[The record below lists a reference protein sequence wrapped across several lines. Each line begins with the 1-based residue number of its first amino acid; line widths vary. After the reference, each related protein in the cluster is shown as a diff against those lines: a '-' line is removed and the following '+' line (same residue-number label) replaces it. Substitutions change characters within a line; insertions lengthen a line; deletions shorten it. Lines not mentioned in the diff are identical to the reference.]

1 MSKSWH
7 NFWYASFD
15 PAGFITVDNPPVA
28 LWFMVICVKI
38 FGLHGWSIVLSS
50 VLFGIG
56 SVYLIYKMVK
66 PTFGPLTARIAAFFM
81 TITPIVVADSQTNN
95 MDATLV
101 FFLLLAGWVLQRA
114 VRKRRGWLVL
124 VSFALVGVA
133 FNIKMLQAYM
143 VLPAM
148 YLYYWVAS
156 RQNWKRVLTQTVL
169 ATLALAVVSLSW
181 PLAVNSTS
189 KSTRPYIG
197 SSSTNSVLNLAFGY
211 NGTQRLFGQTTG
223 TGGTFSGMGTKAS
236 GKTKTGA
243 PTGGTKQGGMKKPA
257 GGAPTGQAKP
267 TSGMKKGTT
276 NGGKPSGKSLSS
288 MPKTT
293 KGRPTGM
300 KGGAGQGG
308 NGIFNVGTA
317 GVTRLFQTAL
327 RRQISWFLP
336 LALFGMVAAYLAAYD
351 RKKKWWQTNRKQQDV
366 LYWAGWL
373 IPVGA
378 FFSVAN
384 FFHPYYTIMLAP
396 PLAVLAALAI
406 TSGLKK
412 ATSKR
417 DDKRARW
424 LRYLLFM
431 GLGTTACLQSYYVW
445 AYYPWLSLVILILTA
460 VALVMM
466 TLIPAKERLF
476 LTLGVGFLCLAPGFW
491 ALTSTI
497 SGESA
502 AVPTTGPSLLSR
514 GGAATGLGTGTVNT
528 QLIKYLKQHNGKST
542 TYLFATTDSNTAAPY
557 IIKTGQAVMT
567 IGGYNGT
574 DNAISLK
581 KFKQL
586 VKDGKVKYFY
596 ISSHTNNNAIV
607 KWVKKYGTKVS
618 ASAYGGTSS
627 QTKGVGAMGST
638 NATLYR
644 LSASK

>member
-1 MSKSWH
+1 
-7 NFWYASFD
+7 
-15 PAGFITVDNPPVA
+15 
-28 LWFMVICVKI
+28 
-38 FGLHGWSIVLSS
+38 
-50 VLFGIG
+50 
-56 SVYLIYKMVK
+56 
-66 PTFGPLTARIAAFFM
+66 
-81 TITPIVVADSQTNN
+81 
-95 MDATLV
+95 
-101 FFLLLAGWVLQRA
+101 
-114 VRKRRGWLVL
+114 
-124 VSFALVGVA
+124 
-133 FNIKMLQAYM
+133 
-143 VLPAM
+143 
-148 YLYYWVAS
+148 
-156 RQNWKRVLTQTVL
+156 
-169 ATLALAVVSLSW
+169 
-181 PLAVNSTS
+181 
-189 KSTRPYIG
+189 
-197 SSSTNSVLNLAFGY
+197 
-211 NGTQRLFGQTTG
+211 
-223 TGGTFSGMGTKAS
+223 
-236 GKTKTGA
+236 
-243 PTGGTKQGGMKKPA
+243 
-257 GGAPTGQAKP
+257 
-267 TSGMKKGTT
+267 
-276 NGGKPSGKSLSS
+276 
-288 MPKTT
+288 
-293 KGRPTGM
+293 M

-327 RRQISWFLP
+327 GRQISWFLP
-336 LALFGMVAAYLAAYD
+336 LALFGMVAAYLATYD

-378 FFSVAN
+378 FFSVTS

-406 TSGLKK
+406 TSELKK
-412 ATSKR
+412 AMSAR

-445 AYYPWLSLVILILTA
+445 TYYPWLSLVILILTA

-466 TLIPAKERLF
+466 TLTPAKERLF

-491 ALTSTI
+491 ALPPTI

-574 DNAISLK
+574 DNAISLE

-607 KWVKKYGTKVS
+607 KWVKKYGTKVK
-618 ASAYGGTSS
+618 ASAYGGTSE
-627 QTKGVGAMGST
+627 TANGMGAMGST
-638 NATLYR
+638 SATLYR
-644 LSASK
+644 LPSSN

>member
-1 MSKSWH
+1 
-7 NFWYASFD
+7 
-15 PAGFITVDNPPVA
+15 
-28 LWFMVICVKI
+28 
-38 FGLHGWSIVLSS
+38 
-50 VLFGIG
+50 
-56 SVYLIYKMVK
+56 
-66 PTFGPLTARIAAFFM
+66 
-81 TITPIVVADSQTNN
+81 
-95 MDATLV
+95 
-101 FFLLLAGWVLQRA
+101 
-114 VRKRRGWLVL
+114 
-124 VSFALVGVA
+124 
-133 FNIKMLQAYM
+133 
-143 VLPAM
+143 
-148 YLYYWVAS
+148 
-156 RQNWKRVLTQTVL
+156 
-169 ATLALAVVSLSW
+169 
-181 PLAVNSTS
+181 
-189 KSTRPYIG
+189 
-197 SSSTNSVLNLAFGY
+197 
-211 NGTQRLFGQTTG
+211 
-223 TGGTFSGMGTKAS
+223 
-236 GKTKTGA
+236 
-243 PTGGTKQGGMKKPA
+243 
-257 GGAPTGQAKP
+257 
-267 TSGMKKGTT
+267 
-276 NGGKPSGKSLSS
+276 
-288 MPKTT
+288 
-293 KGRPTGM
+293 
-300 KGGAGQGG
+300 
-308 NGIFNVGTA
+308 
-317 GVTRLFQTAL
+317 
-327 RRQISWFLP
+327 
-336 LALFGMVAAYLAAYD
+336 MVAAYLAAYD

-366 LYWAGWL
+366 LYWAGW
-373 IPVGA
+373 A

-417 DDKRARW
+417 DDKRACW

-491 ALTSTI
+491 ALTPTI

-502 AVPTTGPSLLSR
+502 AVPT
-514 GGAATGLGTGTVNT
+514 TGLGTGTVNT

>member
-7 NFWYASFD
+7 NFWYVSFD

-81 TITPIVVADSQTNN
+81 TITPIVVADSRTNN

-181 PLAVNSTS
+181 PLAVDSTS

-243 PTGGTKQGGMKKPA
+243 PTGGTKQGGIKSQLAEPQLGRLSQPA
-257 GGAPTGQAKP
+257 G
-267 TSGMKKGTT
+267 
-276 NGGKPSGKSLSS
+276 
-288 MPKTT
+288 
-293 KGRPTGM
+293 
-300 KGGAGQGG
+300 
-308 NGIFNVGTA
+308 
-317 GVTRLFQTAL
+317 
-327 RRQISWFLP
+327 
-336 LALFGMVAAYLAAYD
+336 
-351 RKKKWWQTNRKQQDV
+351 
-366 LYWAGWL
+366 
-373 IPVGA
+373 
-378 FFSVAN
+378 
-384 FFHPYYTIMLAP
+384 
-396 PLAVLAALAI
+396 
-406 TSGLKK
+406 
-412 ATSKR
+412 
-417 DDKRARW
+417 
-424 LRYLLFM
+424 
-431 GLGTTACLQSYYVW
+431 
-445 AYYPWLSLVILILTA
+445 
-460 VALVMM
+460 
-466 TLIPAKERLF
+466 
-476 LTLGVGFLCLAPGFW
+476 
-491 ALTSTI
+491 
-497 SGESA
+497 
-502 AVPTTGPSLLSR
+502 
-514 GGAATGLGTGTVNT
+514 
-528 QLIKYLKQHNGKST
+528 
-542 TYLFATTDSNTAAPY
+542 
-557 IIKTGQAVMT
+557 
-567 IGGYNGT
+567 
-574 DNAISLK
+574 
-581 KFKQL
+581 
-586 VKDGKVKYFY
+586 
-596 ISSHTNNNAIV
+596 
-607 KWVKKYGTKVS
+607 
-618 ASAYGGTSS
+618 
-627 QTKGVGAMGST
+627 
-638 NATLYR
+638 
-644 LSASK
+644 